1 MRKIVIT
8 LPYFVANE
16 AHEITRMLR
25 QEDVWRVHIRK
36 PECSETQM
44 RTLLEAI
51 PAELRSRLTLHDC
64 HNLAAEY
71 GIGGIQL
78 NSRHPEAPAG
88 WQGMVSRSLH
98 SIAEI
103 ADFHDDYAFISP
115 IYPSISK
122 PGYVGSLDMT
132 ELKEV
137 LRSHHNIY
145 ALGGITAD
153 KFEELTELGFQGAA
167 MLGAAWRADIQ
178 PDKFQLQF
186 ISHTNDR
193 YDTISGSKAAL
204 RGGCRW
210 IQLRMKGADHQSLIT
225 TGERLGA
232 LCSEYG
238 ATYIIDDHVE
248 LVDRLNADGVHLG
261 KNDMPVAEARA
272 ILGPRRIIGATAN
285 TFEDLRRAV
294 EAGADYVGV
303 GPFRF
308 TQTKSNLSPILGIEG
323 YQEIVH
329 RCIQEKITVPIVA
342 IGGITIP
349 DIADIMAT
357 GVAGIAASGVILNA
371 TDPAET
377 TAEMLQQIRNSADY
391 I

>member
-8 LPYFVANE
+8 LPYAVANE
-16 AHEITRMLR
+16 ANEIARMLR
-25 QEDVWRVHIRK
+25 CEDVWRVHIRK
-36 PECSETQM
+36 PEYTEAQM
-44 RTLLEAI
+44 RTLLDAI
-51 PAELRSRLTLHDC
+51 PADLRSRLTLHDF
-64 HNLAAEY
+64 HNLAAQY
-71 GIGGIQL
+71 GVGGLQL
-78 NSRHPEAPAG
+78 NSRHPEAPTG

-98 SIAEI
+98 SIAEVE
-103 ADFHDDYAFISP
+103 AFHCDYAFISP

-122 PGYVGSLDMT
+122 PGYVGSLDMAQ
-132 ELKEV
+132 LREV
-137 LRSHHNIY
+137 LKSHHNIY
-145 ALGGITAD
+145 ALGGVTAD
-153 KFEELTELGFQGAA
+153 KFAELTEMGFRGAA

-193 YDTISGSKAAL
+193 YDTISGSEAAL
-204 RGGCRW
+204 KGGCRW
-210 IQLRMKGADHQSLIT
+210 VQLRMKGADQQTLIA
-225 TGERLGA
+225 TGERLGE
-232 LCSEYG
+232 LCREYG
-238 ATYIIDDHVE
+238 ATYIVDDHVE
-248 LVDRLNADGVHLG
+248 LVERLNADGVHLG

-323 YQEIVH
+323 YHEIVR
-329 RCIQEKITVPIVA
+329 RCSEANITVPIVA
-342 IGGITIP
+342 IGGITIT

-371 TDPAET
+371 SDPADT
-377 TAEMLQQIRNSADY
+377 TAKMLRQISV
-391 I
+391 